1 MNKRDIEKY
10 LRMVGQE
17 LHEQGLNFDIVLLGG
32 AAMII
37 EVGNRNSTQDIDTYF
52 LPDYMAISKAAALIA
67 NREGL
72 PDSWLNSAAAG
83 FTFSFIKE
91 PSTKLWKNFPGLS
104 IYLPSL
110 EYLLVTK
117 IMAGR
122 PKDESDIEA
131 LAKRLHIVKQQG
143 ILDLMIQYVPE
154 EQITP
159 DIMLQIELRF
169 DE

>member
-91 PSTKLWKNFPGLS
+91 PSTRLWKKFPGLS
-104 IYLPSL
+104 VYLPSL

-117 IMAGR
+117 IIAGR

-131 LAKRLHIVKQQG
+131 LTKRLHIVKQQG

>member
-1 MNKRDIEKY
+1 
-10 LRMVGQE
+10 MVGQE
-17 LHEQGLNFDIVLLGG
+17 LHKQGLNFDILLLGG

-37 EVGNRNSTQDIDTYF
+37 EVGNRDSTQDIDTYF
-52 LPDYMAISKAAALIA
+52 LPDYMAISKAAALVA

-83 FTFSFIKE
+83 FTFNFIKQ
-91 PSTKLWKNFPGLS
+91 PSSKLWKKFPGLS
-104 IYLPSL
+104 VYLPSL

-117 IMAGR
+117 VMAGR
-122 PKDESDIEA
+122 PKDESDIAA
-131 LAKRLHIVKQQG
+131 LANRLDIAKQQDV
-143 ILDLMIQYVPE
+143 LDLMVQYVTK